1 MKLVNPKVEYLP
13 QAKGIEGVFKQIE
26 IAGRTCYKSEDKIT
40 ENSARIFVNRMIAS
54 KHNAMLEHGTVYLYI
69 HPDKKDKLVYKYSYE
84 NNKYSHV
91 NYYIG
96 ISGAVIDNSPLYITT
111 NYRVLVENDWLIDL
125 KYICNPTEYHEKRY
139 AFKITTS
146 IGITRELIRHRM
158 FSFANESTRYC
169 NYSKDKFDNN
179 ITFVKPYW
187 YDNFAKPYNKDG
199 YREDGTSNMF
209 TIRDFESY
217 LQSAEYNYIAAIN
230 AGAKP
235 QEARELLPLCT
246 KSDIVITGFES
257 DWKDFLDKRLK
268 GTTGAPHPDMKLIAA
283 EIEKQLNLK
292 E

>member
-1 MKLVNPKVEYLP
+1 MELVNPKVEYLP
-13 QAKGIEGVFKQIE
+13 QAEGLEGVFKQIE

-40 ENSARIFVNRMIAS
+40 EDSARKFVDRMIAS
-54 KHNAMLEHGTVYLYI
+54 KHNAMLEHGTVYLKIPFKHRILVENYI
-69 HPDKKDKLVYKYSYE
+69 HNQFSKVVYT
-84 NNKYSHV
+84 NDD
-91 NYYIG
+91 
-96 ISGAVIDNSPLYITT
+96 AYITT
-111 NYRVLVENDWLIDL
+111 NYRVIIENNLDSDL
-125 KYICNPTEYHEKRY
+125 DYLCNLTEYHEQR
-139 AFKITTS
+139 FTFRITTS
-146 IGITRELIRHRM
+146 IGITRELIRHRH

-187 YDNFAKPYNKDG
+187 YDNFAKPCNKDG

-209 TIRDFESY
+209 TIRDFEAY
-217 LQSAEYNYIAAIN
+217 LQSAENNYLAAIN

-246 KSDIVITGFES
+246 KSDIVITGFKS

-292 E
+292 NKNLL